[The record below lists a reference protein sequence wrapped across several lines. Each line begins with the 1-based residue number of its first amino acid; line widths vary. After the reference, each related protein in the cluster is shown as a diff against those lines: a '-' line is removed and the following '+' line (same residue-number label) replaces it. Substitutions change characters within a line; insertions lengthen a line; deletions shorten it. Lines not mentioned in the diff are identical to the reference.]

1 MHLVRRTLNVLANA
15 LTLVGLLSAL
25 VLPFTL
31 IAWAIV
37 VDNSLSGWKFVAF
50 HGAGAVL
57 FFLGI
62 GLGKAKE

>member
-1 MHLVRRTLNVLANA
+1 M
-15 LTLVGLLSAL
+15 LVGFLSAL

>member
-1 MHLVRRTLNVLANA
+1 MHLMRRTLNVLATA
-15 LTLVGLLSAL
+15 LIWVGALSVLVW
-25 VLPFTL
+25 PFTL